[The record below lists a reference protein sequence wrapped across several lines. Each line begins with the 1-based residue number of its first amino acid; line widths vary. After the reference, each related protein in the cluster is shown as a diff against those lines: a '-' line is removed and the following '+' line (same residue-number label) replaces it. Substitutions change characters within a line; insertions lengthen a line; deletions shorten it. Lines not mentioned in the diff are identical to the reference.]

1 MKNRS
6 NWEGTLKGRMGSRTA
21 LLALAIMLGVTA
33 CWQAPTGA
41 QSKAATAVA
50 PVDKSVGS
58 KSAPIT
64 LEVFSDYQC
73 PACRELFLGTL
84 KPVIDNYV
92 LSGKVYLVHRDM
104 PLPTHQYSRLAAR
117 YANAAA
123 QMKQLEKVSEAL
135 YTKQMLWSVD
145 GNVDR
150 IVAEVLTPAEMKQV
164 RQLVQ
169 GGKLEPGI
177 DSDVS
182 RGRTFS
188 VRQTPT
194 MIITHRGQPVPI
206 VGVVP
211 YAMLRRYLDELLA
224 K

>member
-1 MKNRS
+1 
-6 NWEGTLKGRMGSRTA
+6 MGSRAA
-21 LLALAIMLGVTA
+21 LLALTMMLGVTA
-33 CWQAPTGA
+33 CWQSPTGA
-41 QSKAATAVA
+41 QSKAAAAGTA
-50 PVDKSVGS
+50 VDKSVGL

-73 PACRELFLGTL
+73 PACRELFLETL

-104 PLPTHQYSRLAAR
+104 PLDHIHKYARVAAR

-123 QMKQLEKVSEAL
+123 QVKQLEKVSEAL

-150 IVAEVLTPAEMKQV
+150 IVAEVLTTAEMKQV

-182 RGRTFS
+182 RGRAFS

-211 YAMLRRYLDELLA
+211 YPMLRRYLDELLA